1 MGPPRMPSPQP
12 QPKPMPGYYSSNS
25 NVYYMR
31 KSALEM
37 KTVIQEAA
45 PPQLTNV
52 YLNSYWNYS
61 APYENGGVK
70 VSYPKEPPPLPSPKA
85 TAWDFLNIFDGHD
98 VGYQGYYSTGG
109 YGYGSISSNSDS
121 NEVRER
127 ECIPELEEE
136 TENEV

>member
-1 MGPPRMPSPQP
+1 MPPPQP
-12 QPKPMPGYYSSNS
+12 QPQPMPGYYSSDS

-31 KSALEM
+31 KSAPEM
-37 KTVIQEAA
+37 KIVIQEAA

-70 VSYPKEPPPLPSPKA
+70 ASHPKEPPPLPSPKA
-85 TAWDFLNIFDGHD
+85 TTWDFLNLFGGRD
-98 VGYQGYYSTGG
+98 VGYKGYYSTGG
-109 YGYGSISSNSDS
+109 YGYGSISSSPDS

-127 ECIPELEEE
+127 
-136 TENEV
+136 V